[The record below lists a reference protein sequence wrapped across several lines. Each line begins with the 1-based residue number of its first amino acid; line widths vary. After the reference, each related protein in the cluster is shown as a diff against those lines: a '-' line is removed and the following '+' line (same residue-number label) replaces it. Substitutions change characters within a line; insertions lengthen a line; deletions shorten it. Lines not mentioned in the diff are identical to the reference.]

1 MGNVNAYM
9 CLSFPKQISSTS
21 SRCRPPPPWIKGR
34 VLSTAAQVLLQ
45 APPSFLVFEPSSV
58 RLFPK
63 LAGAR
68 THQGHLSP
76 ALSSHRLVQACSIHN
91 FCHLSSTM
99 CIYMHI
105 CTQTLSPLPCLSP
118 LTLLLPPLP
127 FSDISAK
134 GFVVLM
140 GSSVVRKAI
149 WKLVCDVDTGYYLAW
164 EPRTLFAIFG
174 ALLFFFRPR
183 VPRKGF
189 FSKYRS

>member
-1 MGNVNAYM
+1 MGNVNACM

-127 FSDISAK
+127 FSHISAK
-134 GFVVLM
+134 GFVGTNGILS
-140 GSSVVRKAI
+140 GSQSNLK
-149 WKLVCDVDTGYYLAW
+149 TGVWCRYRLLPGLRTSHTLPYLGHCCFSFIHASQ
-164 EPRTLFAIFG
+164 G
-174 ALLFFFRPR
+174 R
-183 VPRKGF
+183 VF